1 MGTRIEF
8 YNALKRAITIS
19 LFCFVN
25 FQLLFAQ
32 ETVHIYSIES
42 FISAVKDNNLQLKI
56 AEKEKEYIKKGTN
69 EALAAYLPQIN
80 FQGTYQRN
88 FNDQKMH
95 IEFPDFSNIDPV
107 TGKIP
112 VTLQEFNIGF
122 NNDFQADFLL
132 KQNIVSLKSIYELKA
147 SRIYSKIG
155 ELEYISK
162 TNEIVCNAKKMFLQ
176 TVLMKHVYELNL
188 ETESNAYNNYIA
200 TKNKFNNTLVSE
212 IDLLQSKIRWENEI
226 PKTKQ
231 AKRNYL
237 ILLNNLKTIAGLSST
252 DSIIAKYNF
261 FVHKEKNNETE
272 IDKVFENR
280 EDYQMLMHDIKLKK
294 TLLNQEKAECIPTI
308 TGQLGYSYLS
318 NSDKWKYN
326 ENVNKPFYAGLTLTV
341 PIVSGGY
348 RNARIK
354 KAKLQYYISNYQEDD
369 AKLSITIEVQNLEM
383 KLQEE
388 ASIIS
393 SAETTLQTA
402 KKGYELGQRNSE
414 TGLISQLDL
423 REYSEDLKRAQLN
436 LFYAI
441 YNYECSLIDYN
452 NAIGN
457 NE

>member
-1 MGTRIEF
+1 MGTRIKF
-8 YNALKRAITIS
+8 YITIS

-25 FQLLFAQ
+25 FQQLFAQ
-32 ETVHIYSIES
+32 ETVHAYSIES

-56 AEKEKEYIKKGTN
+56 AEKEKDYIKKGTA

-88 FNDQKMH
+88 FNDQKMY
-95 IEFPDFSNIDPV
+95 IEFPDFSNIDSE
-107 TGKIP
+107 TGDIP
-112 VTLQEFNIGF
+112 ITLQEFDIGF
-122 NNDFQADFLL
+122 NNDFQANFLL
-132 KQNIVSLKSIYELKA
+132 EQNIVSLKSIYELKA

-155 ELEYISK
+155 ELEYTSK

-188 ETESNAYNNYIA
+188 ETENNAYYNYIA
-200 TKNKFNNTLVSE
+200 TQNKFNNALASE
-212 IDLLQSKIRWENEI
+212 MDLLQSKIRWENEI

-237 ILLNNLKTIAGLSST
+237 ILQNNLKTIAGLPST
-252 DSIIAKYNF
+252 DSIIAEYNF
-261 FVHKEKNNETE
+261 SLYKKQNEEKE
-272 IDKVFENR
+272 IAKVFENR
-280 EDYQMLMHDIKLKK
+280 EDYQILKQDNKLKK
-294 TLLNQEKAECIPTI
+294 TLINKEKDECIPTI
-308 TGQLGYSYLS
+308 KGQLGYSYLC
-318 NSDKWKYN
+318 NSDEWKCN
-326 ENVNKPFYAGLTLTV
+326 ENVNKPFYVGLTLTV

-348 RNARIK
+348 RNTRIK
-354 KAKLQYYISNYQEDD
+354 KAKLQYDISNYQEDD

-402 KKGYELGQRNSE
+402 KRGYELGLRNSE

-423 REYSEDLKRAQLN
+423 RKYSEDMKRAQLN
-436 LFYAI
+436 LYYAI